1 MDPKTIKKLLHEI
14 NNNLFV
20 VSGRVQMLLEEPTTC
35 ENAKNDLKIINGQIE
50 KIKKSLEQLRATC
63 QLT

>member
-1 MDPKTIKKLLHEI
+1 
-14 NNNLFV
+14 
-20 VSGRVQMLLEEPTTC
+20 MLLEEPTTC
-35 ENAKNDLKIINGQIE
+35 ENAKNDLKIISGQIE